1 MSSTG
6 VGDVA
11 CPQCGAA
18 IASGDTFCEACGTA
32 LVADAVAAAAVAA
45 VLAAAAAPV
54 DPDRAGAGANVSVP
68 GPCVVCGGVI
78 DDDGFCGTCGQKART
93 ERDHWIESPAVW
105 VGGVCDKGIVHSGNE
120 DAMALAATPFGDR
133 TDARAVLVVCDGVT
147 SAPHSDRA
155 SIAAVR
161 AACAALVAAPP
172 PAADDPFPAQLDH
185 WQRHLGVACAAA
197 NVEAVAVA
205 RVLGDPPEPPS
216 CTFVAAIV
224 AQHLVSVAWCG
235 DSRAYW
241 IPDAGEGEEL
251 STDHSIGT
259 ELMRAGATREI
270 AEADPASH
278 TITRWL
284 GADSVDPTPEY
295 VTRRLDDAGWV
306 VVCSDGMWNYASTP
320 QALGALLTEAGADG
334 ATGPTALAESLAA
347 WANDQGGHDNITV
360 ALARHERQVP

>member
-1 MSSTG
+1 MSSTE
-6 VGDVA
+6 VGGVA

-18 IASGDTFCEACGTA
+18 IASGDTFCEACGTP
-32 LVADAVAAAAVAA
+32 LVADAVAAVPVVFSSATLGSARVGPGGTG
-45 VLAAAAAPV
+45 AAP
-54 DPDRAGAGANVSVP
+54 D
-68 GPCVVCGGVI
+68 PCVSCGGVI
-78 DDDGFCGTCGQKART
+78 DDDSFCSTCGQKARS
-93 ERDHWIESPAVW
+93 ERDHWIESPALW
-105 VGGVCDKGIVHSGNE
+105 VGGICDKGIVHPGNE

-133 TDARAVLVVCDGVT
+133 PDARAVLVVCDGVT

-172 PAADDPFPAQLDH
+172 PAADDPFPAQLGH
-185 WQRHLGVACAAA
+185 WHRHLGVACAAA

-205 RVLGDPPEPPS
+205 RLLGDPPEPPS

-224 AQHLVSVAWCG
+224 TQHLVSVAWCG

-241 IPDAGEGEEL
+241 IPDVGEGEEL

-259 ELMRAGATREI
+259 ELMRAGASRSV
-270 AEADPASH
+270 AEADPACH

-284 GADSVDPTPEY
+284 GADSVDPTPEF
-295 VTRRLDDAGWV
+295 VTRRLDDPGWV
-306 VVCSDGMWNYASTP
+306 LLCSDGMWNYASTP
-320 QALGALLTEAGADG
+320 TALRLLLAAAEAAGAG
-334 ATGPTALAESLAA
+334 RPPGPTALAESLAA